1 MSLDESCGC
10 QESKIKDTSLLM
22 RLFESENNGESSR
35 KKGFR
40 FMGSF
45 LDREIKQTIILSK
58 ISKGKAE
65 RNCGEILQIKK
76 VFSTK
81 TDEIKS
87 SS

>member
-1 MSLDESCGC
+1 
-10 QESKIKDTSLLM
+10 
-22 RLFESENNGESSR
+22 
-35 KKGFR
+35 
-40 FMGSF
+40 MGSF

-76 VFSTK
+76 VFNTK

>member
-1 MSLDESCGC
+1 
-10 QESKIKDTSLLM
+10 
-22 RLFESENNGESSR
+22 
-35 KKGFR
+35 
-40 FMGSF
+40 MGSF

-76 VFSTK
+76 VFNTK

-87 SS
+87 SSQRGKQIQAWVDSDCGMFLVQKKAG